1 MGTCL
6 DHVPN
11 IIIIFLKRQLVQY
24 DSRLDEFA
32 QIDEEELFISM
43 KFENEY

>member
-6 DHVPN
+6 DHIPN
-11 IIIIFLKRQLVQY
+11 IIIIFLKSQFVQY

-32 QIDEEELFISM
+32 QIDEEEPFYQYEL
-43 KFENEY
+43 